1 MKNTITIS
9 KKYIATVDT
18 YDSNSHEV
26 VDPKQSFQGAN
37 QMNKKKT
44 KHSNNL

>member
-18 YDSNSHEV
+18 YNSNNPEV
-26 VDPKQSFQGAN
+26 VDPEQSFQGAN
-37 QMNKKKT
+37 QMNKKK